1 MRKLKLRGIKKV
13 ARDRMGTIIL
23 ILQVRKLRLR
33 KLSNKLK
40 VKSSVKGRPR
50 LSLCPQ
56 SHPPL

>member
-40 VKSSVKGRPR
+40 VKGSVKGRTR
-50 LSLCPQ
+50 LSLCQ